1 MKQKTR
7 KITAVC
13 LTAAVILS
21 VLSSIIGGGFLI
33 SGAEEDEIF
42 TYSKDFTDID
52 VSQLNDVFTAAAIAD
67 GKAET
72 GLPSDYWCL

>member
-42 TYSKDFTDID
+42 TYSKLFFTR
-52 VSQLNDVFTAAAIAD
+52 A
-67 GKAET
+67 
-72 GLPSDYWCL
+72 